1 MTDASPSPRALELF
15 FSYAHEDERYR
26 ERLERHLSTLRNEGL
41 IVDWYDGK
49 IQPGTDWD
57 DEIRTHLGRADIVL
71 FLVSADF
78 LASEYIGRVE
88 IADALARGQ
97 SGDAQV
103 IPVVVNPCDWSTTPL
118 AELQAL
124 PSGAKPITTWRH
136 AEEAYLDVARGIR
149 AAAESLL
156 AQRRGVDRARTRSA
170 LKRVAVAMVELTV
183 GVGDVERRAVALT
196 EASDVVAKLLVES
209 GATVDALHPDE
220 VTAVFGLPRLHDDD
234 TLRAVRALAGLQ
246 IRLPTVSSQ
255 LEQRLGVSV
264 TARSA
269 LDVGMLLMDDSGAVA
284 AAARTAA
291 GGAHALL
298 RLADEGD
305 VLIGD
310 DAFRIV
316 GHAVRVETVAGGTTV
331 AHRLTDLLPDA
342 DVRPLRPRSALVGR
356 EWERA
361 LVRKTFERSLEDRA
375 CRLLVLTG
383 PPGIGKSRLVQECT
397 RSLAGRAVVLRG
409 ACSDSHGAYW
419 PLLEIVKQAAG
430 VEPSEPIERA
440 LERIASLLEGGPTA
454 LADAQAIAG
463 LVDLAQPSS
472 DAEATS
478 RAVRRLFESIASK
491 TPLVVV
497 VDDIHLATP
506 AFLDLLLDV
515 ADQSFDVP
523 LLLLCLA
530 WPELDDRF
538 PQWGESLATTTRLR
552 LEPLVA
558 EDAGELVDNLLGAA
572 VDETLRSRITDAT
585 AGNPL
590 FVEELVAML
599 VDHGHVAPQDN
610 VWRAVGALPLDLFPD
625 TVDAVMAARLDGL
638 PEGERSVLAAGSVEG
653 MRFHEDV
660 VAELTSLSAKQLEDA
675 LAGLARKEL
684 IHRDRAEFRGD
695 AYTFRHAL
703 IRETSYESIPKGARA
718 DLHEAFTGW
727 VEWNLGDRVWEYEEM
742 LGFHLE
748 RAHALRVDVVG
759 IGDSSLGELARR
771 AATYLASAGRRAI
784 ARGDM
789 ADARALLER
798 ADALVPPDDSGR
810 ARLLL
815 DLGVAQMETGALR
828 EALATYDAAVVA
840 ARSTGE
846 TRTEWYALI
855 QRSGVAADLDPEVGT
870 AALTAEAAEAFAVFT
885 NLGDDLGL
893 AKVWHRRGFVTAVA
907 CQWRDTQEAF
917 EHARRH
923 ARRAGADRDEAVASS
938 MLFYCFVLGP
948 EPADD
953 ALRRSESIVAETRFR
968 GVSGVGLAALGNL
981 HAMCGSFEDA
991 RASLEQ
997 SRQILEDLG
1006 QTRRL
1011 IEASF
1016 FAASA
1021 ELLADEV
1028 DVAVEH
1034 LRRAKRAAM
1043 AAGQRGLLSSIDAH
1057 LAEALFALG
1066 QYDEAGE
1073 LAQAAAD
1080 AAEDDVFVQM
1090 RWRPVYAKVL
1100 ARRGDL
1106 EAALVLA
1113 AEAVG
1118 RAAMTDSLGAHA
1130 SALADHAEVLVLAG
1144 RDDEGRRASAL
1155 AADLYRQK
1163 GNAVGERRLRAHL
1176 GEREQVVQ

>member
-1 MTDASPSPRALELF
+1 MIDASASPRALELF
-15 FSYAHEDERYR
+15 FSYAHEDEPYR
-26 ERLERHLSTLRNEGL
+26 ERLQKHLSTLRNEGL

-57 DEIRTHLGRADIVL
+57 TEIRMHLGRADIVL

-78 LASEYIGRVE
+78 LASDYIGRVE
-88 IADALARGQ
+88 IAEALTRHHAGAAR
-97 SGDAQV
+97 V
-103 IPVVVNPCDWSTTPL
+103 IPVVVNPCDWSTTSL
-118 AELQAL
+118 AKLEAL
-124 PSGAKPITTWRH
+124 PEKAKPISTWPN
-136 AEEAYLDVARGIR
+136 AEEAYLDVAKGIR
-149 AAAESLL
+149 AAAETLL
-156 AQRRGVDRARTRSA
+156 AERQGVERARTRA
-170 LKRVAVAMVELTV
+170 TLKRVAVAMVELTV
-183 GVGDVERRAVALT
+183 GSGDVERRAVALT
-196 EASDVVAKLLVES
+196 EASDAVAKLLTDN
-209 GATVDALHPDE
+209 GAAVDALHPDE

-234 TLRAVRALAGLQ
+234 TLRAVRALADLQ
-246 IRLPTVSSQ
+246 SRVPAVSRQ
-255 LEQRLGVSV
+255 LEQRLGVTV

-269 LDVGMLLMDDSGAVA
+269 LDVGILLMDDSGAVA

-291 GGAHALL
+291 GGARSLL
-298 RLADEGD
+298 RRADDGD

-316 GHAVRVETVAGGTTV
+316 GHAVRTESVAAGATV
-331 AHRLTDLLPDA
+331 AHRLTDVLPDA

-356 EWERA
+356 DWERA
-361 LVRKTFERSLEDRA
+361 LVRKTFERTIADRS

-397 RSLAGRAVVLRG
+397 RSLAGRGVVLRG
-409 ACSDSHGAYW
+409 ACSDSHAAYW

-430 VEPSEPIERA
+430 AEPSEPIERA
-440 LERIASLLEGGPTA
+440 VERIAGLLNGESSA
-454 LADAQAIAG
+454 LEDARAIAG

-478 RAVRRLFESIASK
+478 RAVRRLFESIAAK

-497 VDDIHLATP
+497 LDDIHLATP
-506 AFLDLLLDV
+506 AFLDLLIDV
-515 ADQSFDVP
+515 ADQSYGVP

-530 WPELDDRF
+530 WPELDDRH
-538 PQWGESLATTTRLR
+538 PQWGENLATTTRIR
-552 LEPLVA
+552 LEPLVG
-558 EDAGELVDNLLGAA
+558 EDAAELVGNLLPGS
-572 VDETLRSRITDAT
+572 VDETLRARITDAT
-585 AGNPL
+585 AGNPF

-599 VDHGHVAPQDN
+599 VDHGHIAPEDG
-610 VWRAVGALPLDLFPD
+610 VWRAVGALPQDLFPD

-638 PEGERSVLAAGSVEG
+638 PDDERSVLAAGSVEG

-660 VAELTSLSAKQLEDA
+660 VQRLTALSAEQLEDA

-684 IHRDRAEFRGD
+684 VHRDRAEFRGE
-695 AYTFRHAL
+695 AYAFRHVL
-703 IRETSYESIPKGARA
+703 IRETAYEGIPKGARA

-727 VEWNLGDRVWEYEEM
+727 VEANLGDRVWEYEEM
-742 LGFHLE
+742 LGYHLE
-748 RAHALRVDVVG
+748 RAHALREDVVG
-759 IGDSSLGELARR
+759 SGDPSLAELGRR
-771 AATYLASAGRRAI
+771 AGGHLASAGRRAI

-798 ADALVPPDDSGR
+798 AAALGSPDDPGR

-828 EALATYDAAVVA
+828 QAIATYDAAVDEARA
-840 ARSTGE
+840 AGD

-870 AALTAEAAEAFAVFT
+870 AALTAEASEAFRVFT
-885 NLGDDLGL
+885 ELGDDLGL
-893 AKVWHRRGFVTAVA
+893 AKVWHRRGFVAAVA
-907 CQWRDTQEAF
+907 CRWRDTQDAF

-923 ARRAGADRDEAVASS
+923 AGRAGADRDEAVASS

-948 EPADD
+948 EPVED
-953 ALRRSESIVAETRFR
+953 ALRRSEAIVAETRFR
-968 GVSGVGLAALGNL
+968 GVAGVGLAALGNL
-981 HAMCGSFEDA
+981 HAMRGSFDDA

-1034 LRRAKRAAM
+1034 LRRAKSAAT

-1066 QYDEAGE
+1066 RHDEAGE
-1073 LAQAAAD
+1073 LALAAAD

-1100 ARRGDL
+1100 AHRGDL
-1106 EAALVLA
+1106 DAALVLA
-1113 AEAVG
+1113 SEAVG

-1144 RDDEGRRASAL
+1144 REEDGRRAAAM

-1163 GNAVGERRLRAHL
+1163 GNVVGERRVRATL
-1176 GEREQVVQ
+1176 GEREPVA